1 MCPLHDGSSLFSPFA
16 VGVRALT
23 PLAADWFRG
32 VPSPCRPPLSAL
44 LLLPPFAHPP
54 LSRPFL
60 CSGAPGCALPFLQ
73 IALLVIAPRCFYLR
87 VVVPPI
93 LLSAPTFHPYRSL
106 HQLRLGGS
114 GV

>member
-1 MCPLHDGSSLFSPFA
+1 MCPLHDGSSLFFPFA

-32 VPSPCRPPLSAL
+32 VPSPCRPLSAL
-44 LLLPPFAHPP
+44 LLSPPLTHPP
-54 LSRPFL
+54 LSRPLL
-60 CSGAPGCALPFLQ
+60 CPGAPGCALPLLQ
-73 IALLVIAPRCFYLR
+73 IAPLVIAPRCFYLR

-93 LLSAPTFHPYRSL
+93 LLSAPTFHHYRTL